1 MLGLERNVCWAA
13 DGDDPVSEVGDGVG
27 VTVTFAASLSKS
39 LPEAEARHLEIME
52 LALGD
57 QISCLFKS
65 WTLDA
70 PKAGCRTHV
79 PVTAGVPT
87 PDRGD
92 AKGGAAAGE
101 GVDALPPLPG

>member
-1 MLGLERNVCWAA
+1 MLGLERSLCWAA

-39 LPEAEARHLEIME
+39 LPAAEARHLESME

-57 QISCLFKS
+57 QIKS
-65 WTLDA
+65 WTLDT